1 MKSVTI
7 KTRLIAAMAFLTVL
21 LTGIGAAG
29 LNSLSR
35 TNASLQTVYDDRLV
49 AMGML
54 NQIGTGLLY
63 QQVVLGNA
71 VDAESGAHTA
81 LLADVQRRSGEIDK
95 VWTAYMAT
103 YLTPE
108 EAVLAKTFA
117 ATHAAVREHA
127 MQPLAAALAAG
138 EREQAKALQH
148 KKLDPAMEAA
158 DKALDALVAL
168 QLEVGKQEYVAS
180 QARYDTFFAISIA
193 SIVLGVAVGAGM
205 GYWLLRAILTPLRGA
220 IAVAEAVAAGD
231 LTQRIEVT
239 SNDEMGQLTAAL
251 KRMNGSLVAI
261 VAQVRQG
268 TETITVASGEIAS
281 GNADL
286 SARTETQA
294 SSLEETAS
302 SMEELTSTVQ
312 HNTESAR
319 SADTL
324 AHEAAAV
331 ARRGGVVVAQVVA
344 TMGAINQSSGK
355 IADIIGTID
364 GIAFQTNI
372 LALNAAVEAA
382 RAGEQGRGFAVV
394 ASEVRNLA
402 QRSAAAAKEIKALI
416 GDSVAHVG
424 EGSKL
429 VDQAGATMQEVV
441 VSVERVTGMMSAILT
456 ASVEQSAGIEQINQ
470 AVAEMDTVTQQNAA
484 LVEEAAAAA
493 ESLQDQ
499 ARALEQAVS
508 VFRLDAA
515 AAGHTAAMA
524 PQPARGAPG
533 HAGRPAARELARPAA
548 SPASRPAARLAAVP
562 APALAPA
569 RPAARHLRAVP
580 ASSEGDWEEF

>member
-1 MKSVTI
+1 MNKLTI
-7 KTRLIAAMAFLTVL
+7 KARLIAAIAFLTVL
-21 LTGIGAAG
+21 LAAIGFAG

-63 QQVVLGNA
+63 QQITLGNA
-71 VDAESGAHTA
+71 VDAQDGGHSA
-81 LLADVQRRSGEIDK
+81 LLAQVQRRSGEIDK

-117 ATHAAVREHA
+117 ATHAAMREQA
-127 MQPLAAALAAG
+127 MQPMAAALAAG
-138 EREQAKALQH
+138 EREQAAALQH
-148 KKLDPAMEAA
+148 QKLDPAMEKA
-158 DKALDALVAL
+158 DHALEALVAL
-168 QLEVGKQEYVAS
+168 QLAVGKQEYVDS
-180 QARYDTFFAISIA
+180 QARYVTFRAISIA
-193 SIVLGVAVGAGM
+193 SIALGVVVGALM

-231 LTQRIEVT
+231 LTQRIEVA

-251 KRMNGSLVAI
+251 KRMNDSLVTI
-261 VAQVRQG
+261 VAQVRHG

-286 SARTETQA
+286 SSRTETQA

-331 ARRGGVVVAQVVA
+331 AQRGGAVVAQVVV
-344 TMGAINQSSGK
+344 TMGAINQSSSK

-402 QRSAAAAKEIKALI
+402 QRSAAAAKEIKVLI

-429 VDQAGATMQEVV
+429 VDQAGTTMQEVV
-441 VSVERVTGMMSAILT
+441 TSVERVTGMMSAILT
-456 ASVEQSAGIEQINQ
+456 ASVEQRSGIEQINQ
-470 AVAEMDTVTQQNAA
+470 AVAEMDAVTQQNAA
-484 LVEEAAAAA
+484 LVEQAAAAA

-508 VFRLDAA
+508 VFRLDAGA
-515 AAGHTAAMA
+515 VHMA
-524 PQPARGAPG
+524 PAAKPAGAPVTAPARP
-533 HAGRPAARELARPAA
+533 LARPARA
-548 SPASRPAARLAAVP
+548 ALARPVAGPAVRPPAKPARAPRHLKAVP
-562 APALAPA
+562 V
-569 RPAARHLRAVP
+569 AA
-580 ASSEGDWEEF
+580 EGDWEEF

>member
-1 MKSVTI
+1 MKNLTI
-7 KTRLIAAMAFLTVL
+7 KARLIAAIAFLTVL
-21 LTGIGAAG
+21 LAAIGFAG

-63 QQVVLGNA
+63 QQIALGNA
-71 VDAESGAHTA
+71 VDAQDGGHST
-81 LLADVQRRSGEIDK
+81 LLAQAQQRGGEIDK
-95 VWTAYMAT
+95 VWAAYMAT
-103 YLTPE
+103 YLTPD
-108 EAVLAKTFA
+108 EAVLAKAFA
-117 ATHAAVREHA
+117 ASHAAMREQA
-127 MQPLAAALAAG
+127 MQPMAAALAAG
-138 EREQAKALQH
+138 ERERAAELQH
-148 KKLDPAMEAA
+148 KKLDPAMAAA
-158 DKALDALVAL
+158 DHALEALVAL
-168 QLEVGKQEYVAS
+168 QLAVGKQEYADS
-180 QARYDTFFAISIA
+180 QARYSTFRAISIA
-193 SIVLGVAVGAGM
+193 SIVLGVAVGAVM
-205 GYWLLRAILTPLRGA
+205 GYWLLRAILVPLRGA
-220 IAVAEAVAAGD
+220 IGVAEAVAAGD
-231 LTQRIEVT
+231 LTQRIEVS

-251 KRMNGSLVAI
+251 KRMNDSLATI

-286 SARTETQA
+286 SSRTETQA

-319 SADTL
+319 AADTL

-331 ARRGGVVVAQVVA
+331 AQRGGAVVAQVVA
-344 TMGAINQSSGK
+344 TMGAINQSSNK

-402 QRSAAAAKEIKALI
+402 QRSAAAAKEIKELI

-424 EGSKL
+424 AGSKL

-441 VSVERVTGMMSAILT
+441 TSVERVTGMMSSILS
-456 ASVEQSAGIEQINQ
+456 ASVEQSSGIEQINQ

-484 LVEEAAAAA
+484 LVEQAAAAA

-499 ARALEQAVS
+499 ARTLEQAVS
-508 VFRLDAA
+508 VFKLDAGALRTAARSAPAA
-515 AAGHTAAMA
+515 AARPAQGGRPAVRPAL
-524 PQPARGAPG
+524 QPARAALAQPGKGGAK
-533 HAGRPAARELARPAA
+533 PAAR
-548 SPASRPAARLAAVP
+548 SPAQATAAPRHLKAVP
-562 APALAPA
+562 AATD
-569 RPAARHLRAVP
+569 
-580 ASSEGDWEEF
+580 GDWEEF

>member
-1 MKSVTI
+1 MKNITI
-7 KTRLIAAMAFLTVL
+7 KARLIAAMAFLSL
-21 LTGIGAAG
+21 LLAAIGLAG

-35 TNASLQTVYDDRLV
+35 TNAALQTVYDDRLV

-63 QQVVLGNA
+63 QQIGLGNA
-71 VDAESGAHTA
+71 VDAADGA
-81 LLADVQRRSGEIDK
+81 RSGLLEDVRKRGAEIDK
-95 VWTAYMAT
+95 VWAAYMAT

-108 EAVLAKTFA
+108 EAALAKTFA
-117 ATHAAVREHA
+117 AANAAMREQA
-127 MQPLAAALAAG
+127 MQPLAAAVAAG
-138 EREQAKALQH
+138 EREQAALLQH
-148 KKLDPAMEAA
+148 KKLDPAMSAA
-158 DKALDALVAL
+158 DKALDALVDL
-168 QLEVGKQEYVAS
+168 QLVVAKQEYDAS
-180 QARYDTFFAISIA
+180 QARYSTFRTISIA
-193 SIVLGVAVGAGM
+193 SIVLGVAVGAVM
-205 GYWLLRAILTPLRGA
+205 GFWLLRAILTPLRSA
-220 IAVAEAVAAGD
+220 IEVAEAVAAGD
-231 LTQRIEVT
+231 LTQRIEVR

-251 KRMNGSLVAI
+251 KRMNDSLVSI
-261 VAQVRQG
+261 VAEVRQG

-286 SARTETQA
+286 SSRTETQA

-319 SADTL
+319 SADAL

-331 ARRGGVVVAQVVA
+331 AQRGGAVVAQVVS
-344 TMGAINQSSGK
+344 TMGAINQSSNK

-402 QRSAAAAKEIKALI
+402 QRSAAAAKEIKELI
-416 GDSVAHVG
+416 GHSVAQVG

-441 VSVERVTGMMSAILT
+441 HSVERMTGMMSAILT
-456 ASVEQSAGIEQINQ
+456 ASVEQSSGIEQINQ

-484 LVEEAAAAA
+484 LVEQAAAAA

-508 VFRLDAA
+508 VFRLDGAA
-515 AAGHTAAMA
+515 VSRQA
-524 PQPARGAPG
+524 
-533 HAGRPAARELARPAA
+533 
-548 SPASRPAARLAAVP
+548 ASRPAARP
-562 APALAPA
+562 AP
-569 RPAARHLRAVP
+569 RAVP
-580 ASSEGDWEEF
+580 AAKRPAAPAIARSASAPASAPASAARRLAAAPAAADGDWEEF